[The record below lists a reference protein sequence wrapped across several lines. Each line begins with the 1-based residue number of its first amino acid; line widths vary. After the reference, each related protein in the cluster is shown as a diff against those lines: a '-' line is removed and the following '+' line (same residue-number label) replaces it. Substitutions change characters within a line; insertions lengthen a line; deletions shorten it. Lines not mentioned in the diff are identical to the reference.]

1 MKQLSDNSYEFQ
13 LIKRFTDFILIN
25 DIKIWDDKIDEIDIK
40 NDLSDKKNNN
50 ENMEKENNN
59 IIINNM
65 KIDYLIISD
74 INRSI
79 GIYSY
84 DVEGNKLNEICRD
97 YSSTWVYSFAQLKNN
112 LLYITDIDGNI
123 ISLKRNLEP
132 VKENDEI
139 KLERIAYYN
148 YGERINSMI
157 LTKIKNKDLY
167 RLSSDYKKD
176 DIDNLDEKNDEVQ
189 IVFFSTFEGSIGQII
204 QINEDIFNFLK
215 ALQDL
220 LIKKVENI
228 GNFSYDK
235 WKNYNDEIIN
245 KESKGFIEG
254 DIIEKF
260 LNNDE
265 VYKKQILNQ
274 LNYSWNKSYHDVI
287 HILEI
292 LANNH

>member
-1 MKQLSDNSYEFQ
+1 
-13 LIKRFTDFILIN
+13 
-25 DIKIWDDKIDEIDIK
+25 
-40 NDLSDKKNNN
+40 
-50 ENMEKENNN
+50 MEKENNN
-59 IIINNM
+59 IIINNTN
-65 KIDYLIISD
+65 IDYLIISD

-189 IVFFSTFEGSIGQII
+189 IVFFSTLEGSIGQII

-235 WKNYNDEIIN
+235 WKNYNDETTKN
-245 KESKGFIEG
+245 LRDLLRVRYLKNF
-254 DIIEKF
+254 
-260 LNNDE
+260 
-265 VYKKQILNQ
+265 
-274 LNYSWNKSYHDVI
+274 
-287 HILEI
+287 
-292 LANNH
+292 